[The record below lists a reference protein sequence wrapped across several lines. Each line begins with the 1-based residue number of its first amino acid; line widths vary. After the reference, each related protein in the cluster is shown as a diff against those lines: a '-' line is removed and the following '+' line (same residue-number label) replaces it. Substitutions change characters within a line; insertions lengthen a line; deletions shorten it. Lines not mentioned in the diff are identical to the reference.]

1 MRESK
6 LTTKWGRYGRSK
18 VKIFTT
24 LIEQPDIYPKEI
36 VLLTGIP
43 FNAVTVTLSRWI
55 RNGWYVERSEDTGGG
70 GTGVGRYFYRT
81 LPEARTWLDI
91 AKRSL
96 PNYQRFINELLLW
109 RDDLENDEIPTYL
122 SLPQRDFIEYT
133 NERINQFHA
142 AIQNKYPATS

>member
-1 MRESK
+1 MKESK
-6 LTTKWGRYGRSK
+6 LATKFGRYGRTK

-70 GTGVGRYFYRT
+70 GTGVGRYYYRT
-81 LPEARTWLDI
+81 LPEARTWLQI
-91 AKRSL
+91 AMRSL
-96 PNYQRFINELLLW
+96 PNAEKFQTEMRLW
-109 RDDLENDEIPTYL
+109 RDDLASEEITTFL
-122 SLPQRDFIEYT
+122 SLPQRFFIEYS
-133 NERINQFHA
+133 NERIKAFHKA
-142 AIQNKYPATS
+142 LKI